1 MSLNIP
7 SVTDIFLNGEY
18 TSVEFILHVSIL
30 WKAVS
35 PRNLDFRCFQTSREL
50 RRLWQ
55 LQ

>member
-1 MSLNIP
+1 
-7 SVTDIFLNGEY
+7 
-18 TSVEFILHVSIL
+18 VEFILHVSIL

-55 LQ
+55 LQWSGAWKKYFLY